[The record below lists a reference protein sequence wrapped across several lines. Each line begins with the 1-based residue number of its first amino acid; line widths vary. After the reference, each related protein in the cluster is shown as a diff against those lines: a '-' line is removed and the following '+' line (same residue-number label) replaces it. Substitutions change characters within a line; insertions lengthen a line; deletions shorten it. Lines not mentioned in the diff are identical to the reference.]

1 MFDHVVLRRAES
13 GTAVTAGQI
22 AEALLFYQKV
32 HLVIDRVTLLAL
44 IGQIGAP
51 LLVALTGRPDFS
63 AVYTEEI
70 LATVTNSVGVSKC
83 HDFGAFVLY
92 GDQNVGQL
100 KTVNERLQY
109 ELELSGVG
117 KADAKRLA
125 VALLRRVPV
134 RKLSG
139 DHFVK
144 GGVPEIARKDL
155 QDPRFLHAAVREILA
170 HLPGG
175 YDPGAG
181 LSVEVIKS
189 PLGHFIY
196 DNIDF
201 KGINE
206 RRAAMA
212 PTLEP
217 VTLAHVLSFV
227 QDARADMALAA
238 HYGGDFVT
246 STVTSAVVRL
256 KYETLLQRS
265 GKNATDRREFANV
278 VLPDV
283 PTVAEAV
290 DSGERSFQDF
300 LKLLDKSDRFRS
312 WLKSANPDEGL
323 TREYLKAV
331 TSQDWIQ
338 TTKPKTLRYLLALAA
353 DAVSPVA
360 GFAAGFADTFLVE
373 KLLSGWRPS
382 HFVND
387 RLVPFL
393 TGGPKT

>member
-13 GTAVTAGQI
+13 GTAITAGQI

-32 HLVIDRVTLLAL
+32 HLVIDRVTLLGL
-44 IGQIGAP
+44 IRQMGVP
-51 LLVALTGRPDFS
+51 SLLVLAGRPDFS

-83 HDFGAFVLY
+83 HDFGALVLS
-92 GDQNVGQL
+92 GDQKIGQL
-100 KTVNERLQY
+100 KTVDERLQY
-109 ELELSGVG
+109 ELELSGLV
-117 KADAKRLA
+117 KADAKRFA
-125 VALLRRVPV
+125 EALLRRVPV

-155 QDPRFLHAAVREILA
+155 TDAAFLHAAVREILV

-175 YDPGAG
+175 YDPGE
-181 LSVEVIKS
+181 LLNLEVIKS
-189 PLGHFIY
+189 ALGHFIY

-201 KGINE
+201 NGIND
-206 RRAAMA
+206 RRAAMVL
-212 PTLEP
+212 PLEP
-217 VTLAHVLSFV
+217 VTMAHLLSSIL
-227 QDARADMALAA
+227 DARADMALAA

-246 STVTSAVVRL
+246 STITSAVVRL
-256 KYETLLQRS
+256 KYDTLLQRG
-265 GKNATDRREFANV
+265 GKNASDRREFASV
-278 VLPDV
+278 VLPDM
-283 PTVAEAV
+283 PTIAEAV

-338 TTKPKTLRYLLALAA
+338 TAKPKTVRYLLALAA
-353 DAVSPVA
+353 DATSPLA
-360 GFAAGFADTFLVE
+360 GFAAGFADNFLIE

-382 HFVND
+382 HFLND

-393 TGGPKT
+393 TGAPKK

>member
-13 GTAVTAGQI
+13 GAPITAGQI

-32 HLVIDRVTLLAL
+32 HLVIDRGTLLGL
-44 IGQIGAP
+44 LGQIGAP
-51 LLVALTGRPDFS
+51 SLVALISRPDFS

-70 LATVTNSVGVSKC
+70 LATTTNSVGVSKC
-83 HDFGAFVLY
+83 HDFGAFVLS
-92 GDQNVGQL
+92 GDQKVGQL
-100 KTVNERLQY
+100 NTVNERLPY
-109 ELELSGVG
+109 EFERAGIG
-117 KADAKRLA
+117 KADAKRFA
-125 VALLRRVPV
+125 AALLRRVPV
-134 RKLSG
+134 RKLTG

-144 GGVPEIARKDL
+144 GGIPEIARKDL
-155 QDPRFLHAAVREILA
+155 VNAAYLNSAIRQVLI

-175 YDPGAG
+175 YDPGNE
-181 LSVEVIKS
+181 LKLEVISS

-201 KGINE
+201 DGINE
-206 RRAAMA
+206 RRLAMV
-212 PTLEP
+212 PPLER
-217 VTLAHVLSFV
+217 VTVAHLLSVV
-227 QDARADMALAA
+227 QDARADIALAA
-238 HYGGDFVT
+238 HYGGDFMT
-246 STVTSAVVRL
+246 SSVTSAVVRL
-256 KYETLLQRS
+256 KYDSLFQRGAENES
-265 GKNATDRREFANV
+265 ERREFAHV
-278 VLPDV
+278 VLPDM
-283 PTVAEAV
+283 PTIAEAL

-300 LKLLDKSDRFRS
+300 LRLLDKSDRFRS

-338 TTKPKTLRYLLALAA
+338 TTKPKTIRYLLALTA
-353 DAVSPVA
+353 DAANPVA
-360 GFAAGFADTFLVE
+360 GFVAGLADNFLIE

-393 TGGPKT
+393 TGDSKK